1 MNQKKWTK
9 EISSHKYKTE
19 FSMINIK
26 SKIEK
31 LFLNEMDKR
40 RKKEEVNKTL
50 LRSQSPQNYFTI

>member
-1 MNQKKWTK
+1 M
-9 EISSHKYKTE
+9 
-19 FSMINIK
+19 
-26 SKIEK
+26 EK